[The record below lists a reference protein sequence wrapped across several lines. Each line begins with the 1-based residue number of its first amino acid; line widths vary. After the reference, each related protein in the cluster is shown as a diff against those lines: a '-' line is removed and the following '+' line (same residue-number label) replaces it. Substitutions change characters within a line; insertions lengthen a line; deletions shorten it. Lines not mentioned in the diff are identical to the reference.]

1 MEFEVLLLAV
11 SFIGFTAA
19 DIIKSEG
26 KTRKIFA
33 RTDIILAGVFLLG
46 LIYAF
51 IDAGI
56 VDRDREKYEI
66 DGKSLLGG
74 SISYKGETDDF
85 YLFYES
91 AFLSSGTDIAVPK
104 KSVYLPATA
113 KLFDNLLIYRKKG
126 TEPISYS
133 KTISID
139 SREYCLY
146 DNAVKIR
153 PDLTWELVIIGF
165 FDLLIL
171 YAFNAVIF
179 VIVLVQRKKETV

>member
-1 MEFEVLLLAV
+1 MELTALLLAV

-19 DIIKSEG
+19 DIVKSEG

-66 DGKSLLGG
+66 NGSSLFGG
-74 SISYKGETDDF
+74 ISYKGETDDF
-85 YLFYES
+85 YLLYER

-104 KSVYLPATA
+104 EAVYLPATA
-113 KLFDNLLIYRKKG
+113 KLSDNLLIYSKKG

-146 DNAVKIR
+146 DSAVKIR
-153 PDLTWELVIIGF
+153 PDLTWDLIVIGF

-171 YAFNAVIF
+171 YSFNAVIF
-179 VIVLVQRKKETV
+179 VIVLVQRKKEE